1 MGYRNYIGFIPK
13 KEYNK
18 IKNLSK
24 EELYALKNEDLE
36 DGYVSP
42 NDFITELYNF
52 GKYCDFETKG
62 YVKPFFK
69 NKEHQKIH
77 TEDTELYIVQKEFFE
92 QIILNYEEKIKKYYT
107 EMLSPFKGFNDS
119 EMIKSVKHDYS
130 YKNDKITYTFDVTKV
145 TPEEQTSIIEMIN
158 HIRSMS
164 MEWTHLKPYN
174 LNDGN
179 EITTSWK
186 YEYAQF
192 ELVRIYK
199 TFDWKKNVM
208 VYYGW

>member
-18 IKNLSK
+18 IKKLSR
-24 EELYALKNEDLE
+24 EEMYKLKGEDLE

-42 NDFITELYNF
+42 HDLVTGLYEF
-52 GKYCDFETKG
+52 GKYCDFETNG
-62 YVKPFFK
+62 LTKPFFK
-69 NKEHQKIH
+69 NKDYQNYIEGDNEFYVVQEDFLQK
-77 TEDTELYIVQKEFFE
+77 VFE
-92 QIILNYEEKIKKYYT
+92 NYT
-107 EMLSPFKGFNDS
+107 EKVKAYYS
-119 EMIKSVKHDYS
+119 EMVTPIWRNESEFLKSVKVDYGS
-130 YKNDKITYTFDVTKV
+130 KNRYSFDFSKITL
-145 TPEEQTSIIEMIN
+145 EEQTALYEMLN
-158 HIRSMS
+158 HIRNMS
-164 MEWTHLKPYN
+164 MEWTHLTPYN
-174 LNDGN
+174 LNKDP

-186 YEYAQF
+186 YEYGIF